1 MCLKRI
7 CLFLLD
13 SLVCYKRND
22 YYGKRQN
29 DITNL
34 VAILY
39 CLLVNILSCLVISI
53 FINSPTYGCQYGVPY
68 TGTDSCVEQEL
79 AYVHSCQSG
88 RDTDKLTNRWD
99 QSAEM
104 VDAAPCLRKNSSA
117 TSTFLR
123 SMRHMWPIRLSAKL

>member
-1 MCLKRI
+1 MVFEEKS
-7 CLFLLD
+7 LFLLD
-13 SLVCYKRND
+13 SLVCDKRND
-22 YYGKRQN
+22 NYGQCQN

-53 FINSPTYGCQYGVPY
+53 FVNSPTYGCQYGVPY

-79 AYVHSCQSG
+79 AYVHSCQSS
-88 RDTDKLTNRWD
+88 RDTDKLANRWY